1 MQFDQLRRREFIT
14 LLGGAAA
21 WPLAARAQQAERVRL
36 LVAMMGGRN
45 ADTDLEGRAW
55 FAAFRQALQ
64 ELGWVEGRNFRADY
78 RWPSGD
84 LDRMRA
90 IAKEF
95 VDLKPD
101 VMLASDTPSV
111 EALLRETRTI
121 PIVFTNLADPVGTGL
136 VWSLARPGGNATG
149 FTGFEYSLAGKW
161 LEMLKEIAPAVTR
174 VAVLFNP
181 ETAPFAQQYLSFIET
196 SAPTFGVTANAASI
210 GSISEIEAAIEAQA
224 RASGGGLIVLPDT
237 FTFSNRAPL
246 ITLAARYRLPAIYAV
261 RGQAVDGGLLSY
273 GPDLVDLHRRAAG
286 YVDRILRG
294 EKPGELPV
302 QAPVKFEMT
311 INLKTARAL
320 GLDVPPTLL
329 ARADEVIE

>member
-1 MQFDQLRRREFIT
+1 MKRREFIT
-14 LLGGAAA
+14 LLGGAVAA

-78 RWPSGD
+78 LWPSGD

-196 SAPTFGVTANAASI
+196 SASTFGVTANAASI

-246 ITLAARYRLPAIYAV
+246 IALAARYRLPAIYAI

-273 GPDLVDLHRRAAG
+273 GSDLVDLHRRAAG

-294 EKPGELPV
+294 EKPSDLPV
-302 QAPVKFEMT
+302 QAPTKYELV
-311 INLKTARAL
+311 INLKTAKAL
-320 GLDVPPTLL
+320 GLEVPPTLF

>member
-1 MQFDQLRRREFIT
+1 MKRREFIT
-14 LLGGAAA
+14 LIGGAAA
-21 WPLAARAQQAERVRL
+21 WPLAARAQQGDRVQL

-45 ADTDLEGRAW
+45 ADTDPEGRAW
-55 FAAFRQALQ
+55 FVAFRQALQ
-64 ELGWVEGRNFRADY
+64 ELGWVEGRNFRSDY
-78 RWPSGD
+78 RWPAGD

-101 VMLASDTPSV
+101 VIFAGNTPSV
-111 EALLRETRTI
+111 EALLSETHTI
-121 PIVFTNLADPVGTGL
+121 PIVFANLADPVGTGL
-136 VWSLARPGGNATG
+136 IESLARPGGNATG
-149 FTGFEYSLAGKW
+149 FAGYEYSLGGKW

-196 SAPTFGVTANAASI
+196 SASTFGVTANAASI

-246 ITLAARYRLPAIYAV
+246 IALAARHRLPAIYAV

-294 EKPGELPV
+294 VKPSDLPV
-302 QAPVKFEMT
+302 QAPTKYELV
-311 INLKTARAL
+311 INLKTAKAL
-320 GLDVPPTLL
+320 GLEIPSSVL

>member
-1 MQFDQLRRREFIT
+1 MNRRAFIT

-21 WPLAARAQQAERVRL
+21 GPLAARAQQAERVRL

-136 VWSLARPGGNATG
+136 IESLARPGGNATG
-149 FTGFEYSLAGKW
+149 FAGYEYSLAGKW
-161 LEMLKEIAPAVTR
+161 LEILKEIAPAVTR

-246 ITLAARYRLPAIYAV
+246 IALTARYRLPAIYAV

-273 GPDLVDLHRRAAG
+273 GSDLVDLHRRAAG

-294 EKPGELPV
+294 VKPSDLPV
-302 QAPVKFEMT
+302 QAPTKYELV

-320 GLDVPPTLL
+320 GLEVPPTLL

>member
-1 MQFDQLRRREFIT
+1 MKRREFIT
-14 LLGGAAA
+14 LLGGAAVA
-21 WPLAARAQQAERVRL
+21 WPLAARAQQGERVL
-36 LVAMMGGRN
+36 LLAAIMGGRN
-45 ADTDLEGRAW
+45 ADTDPEGRAW
-55 FAAFRQALQ
+55 FAAFRQGLQ

-101 VMLASDTPSV
+101 VIFAGNTPSV
-111 EALLRETRTI
+111 EALLSETHTI
-121 PIVFTNLADPVGTGL
+121 PIVFANLADPVGTGL
-136 VWSLARPGGNATG
+136 VRSLARPGGNATG

-196 SAPTFGVTANAASI
+196 SASTFGVTANAASI

-246 ITLAARYRLPAIYAV
+246 IALTARYRLPAIYAV

-294 EKPGELPV
+294 EKPSDLPV
-302 QAPVKFEMT
+302 QAPTKFEFV
-311 INLKTARAL
+311 INLQTARAL
-320 GLDVPPTLL
+320 GIDVPATLL

>member
-1 MQFDQLRRREFIT
+1 MNRRAFIT

-21 WPLAARAQQAERVRL
+21 GPLAARAQQAERVRL

-136 VWSLARPGGNATG
+136 VRSLARPGGNATG

-196 SAPTFGVTANAASI
+196 SASTFGVTANAASI

-246 ITLAARYRLPAIYAV
+246 IALTARYRLPAIYAV

-294 EKPGELPV
+294 VKPSDLPV
-302 QAPVKFEMT
+302 QAPTKYELV
-311 INLKTARAL
+311 INLKTAKAL
-320 GLDVPPTLL
+320 GLDVPPSLL
-329 ARADEVIE
+329 AVADEVIE